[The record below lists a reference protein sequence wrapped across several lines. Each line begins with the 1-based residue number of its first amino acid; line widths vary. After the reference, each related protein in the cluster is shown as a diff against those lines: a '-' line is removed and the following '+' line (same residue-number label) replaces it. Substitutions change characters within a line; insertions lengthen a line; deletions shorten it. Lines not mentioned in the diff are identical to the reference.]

1 MTFTRQE
8 LKGICA
14 VIIKIDNRE
23 DWLKARQNQG
33 IGGSEAGTVLG
44 MNKYQTNVDLWE
56 LKTGRKEAPDL
67 SDNEAVMFGKRAEEH
82 LRELFKLDYPEFSVD
97 YHEFWMYINE
107 KYPFIFATLD
117 GELTAPDG
125 SRGIL
130 EIKTTTI
137 RNSKQWD
144 EWDDKIP
151 DTYYVQVLHQLAAT
165 GWDFA
170 ILKAYIRYYSD
181 DELRATVRHYR
192 VDRKDVQEEID
203 FLIQQEGIFWQMVQD
218 DKRPPLILPEI

>member
-1 MTFTRQE
+1 M
-8 LKGICA
+8 
-14 VIIKIDNRE
+14 IIKLNNRE
-23 DWLKARQNQG
+23 DWLKARQHQG
-33 IGGSEAGTVLG
+33 IGGSEAGCIIGV
-44 MNKYQTNVDLWE
+44 NKYQSNVDLWE

-67 SDNEAVMFGKRAEEH
+67 SDNEAVMFGKNAEPC
-82 LRELFKLDYPEFSVD
+82 LRELFKLDYPEFDVQ
-97 YHEFWMYINE
+97 YHEFDMYVCD
-107 KYPFIFATLD
+107 KHHYIFATLD

-125 SRGIL
+125 SKGIL

-144 EWDDKIP
+144 EWESKIP
-151 DTYYVQVLHQLAAT
+151 DTYYVQILHQLAAT

-203 FLIQQEGIFWQMVQD
+203 FLIQQEAIFWQMVKE
-218 DKRPPLILPEI
+218 DKRPPLILPNV